1 MSWQELLGQE
11 ILIRL
16 PDNDIGFV
24 YVVKYGGVT
33 VRRGFVP
40 TVDAIRAEH
49 GRLFAWREAV
59 ENGTPGEE
67 EGDAG

>member
-1 MSWQELLGQE
+1 MSWPEWLGQE

-40 TVDAIRAEH
+40 DMDEEPVEH
-49 GRLFAWREAV
+49 SKLFAWRKAA
-59 ENGTPGEE
+59 ENETPDED
-67 EGDAG
+67 EGDAR

>member
-11 ILIRL
+11 ILIRI

-24 YVVKYGGVT
+24 YVVQYGGVT

-40 TVDAIRAEH
+40 AMTAGH
-49 GRLFAWREAV
+49 GERGTLFAWREAA
-59 ENGTPGEE
+59 ENDTPDEE

>member
-11 ILIRL
+11 ILIRI

-40 TVDAIRAEH
+40 AMDEDRGER
-49 GRLFAWREAV
+49 GKLFARREAA
-59 ENGTPGEE
+59 EDTTLDEE

>member
-1 MSWQELLGQE
+1 MSWRELLGQE
-11 ILIRL
+11 ILIRI

-40 TVDAIRAEH
+40 VIGEEHAE
-49 GRLFAWREAV
+49 GGKPFARHEAV
-59 ENGTPGEE
+59 ENDTPD
-67 EGDAG
+67 GD

>member
-24 YVVKYGGVT
+24 YVVKYGGIT
-33 VRRGFVP
+33 VRRGFVSAMNE
-40 TVDAIRAEH
+40 DRGERGA
-49 GRLFAWREAV
+49 LFAWREAT
-59 ENGTPGEE
+59 EEDTPDGE

>member
-11 ILIRL
+11 ILIRI

-40 TVDAIRAEH
+40 AMEPERPEH
-49 GRLFAWREAV
+49 GTLFAWREAV
-59 ENGTPGEE
+59 EEDTPDEE